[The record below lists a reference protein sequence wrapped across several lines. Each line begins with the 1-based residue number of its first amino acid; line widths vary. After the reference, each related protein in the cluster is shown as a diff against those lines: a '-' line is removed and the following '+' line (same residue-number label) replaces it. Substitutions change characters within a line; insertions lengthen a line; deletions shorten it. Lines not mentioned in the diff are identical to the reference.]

1 MNVRSRFNTK
11 FSGFEN
17 DHVAVAAFVFAVE
30 PLVKYL
36 ISSTSLAY
44 LKTQGRTATALH
56 VHELFMIISART
68 RITKKFRAVLDS
80 DDNWNGVE
88 AGIQIIL
95 GGTKVA
101 APARDDDDRE
111 VREWHPSRVLHPPWW
126 ATRRVVSL
134 FLLTLSPIVFY
145 CRQIF
150 ETGRYRF
157 CCSMLSLFFFIV
169 SGFYLFKG
177 PAVLPGVVLSLA
189 DALDADEEE
198 DDAPSEVSE
207 ASDPWAAPKPDPA
220 VASTPPRPSAPPP
233 DIESPAVA
241 KISAEM
247 TELREMMQAMMGS
260 PHSRQELR
268 EVLRHQGQ
276 RRRHRRLRRR
286 SMRCL
291 DSPTTRCRPAQS
303 LILRLRS
310 WQHRA
315 WSLLWTVPRFHQECR
330 NLLARHREIRQ
341 YPTPQPHRRARRVGL
356 QLCRDRSQQIKPVS
370 WSSCST
376 SGKASVA
383 SMPIGEST
391 SDRMSQRSR
400 STTATKLT

>member
-1 MNVRSRFNTK
+1 M
-11 FSGFEN
+11 
-17 DHVAVAAFVFAVE
+17 
-30 PLVKYL
+30 KYL
-36 ISSTSLAY
+36 ISSTSRAY

-157 CCSMLSLFFFIV
+157 CCSMLSLFFFVV

-260 PHSRQELR
+260 PRIPAGAPGGPAAPGPAAPAPTASPPLDALLGFANNQVPAGPISHTAAAQLAAQGLVAPVDGPSIPPGVPQPLGPAQGNPAVPNASAPPAGTAGWAPALSGQKSANQAGELVKLLNQW
-268 EVLRHQGQ
+268 EGQ
-276 RRRHRRLRRR
+276 R
-286 SMRCL
+286 
-291 DSPTTRCRPAQS
+291 
-303 LILRLRS
+303 
-310 WQHRA
+310 
-315 WSLLWTVPRFHQECR
+315 
-330 NLLARHREIRQ
+330 
-341 YPTPQPHRRARRVGL
+341 GL
-356 QLCRDRSQQIKPVS
+356 NAYWGVNF
-370 WSSCST
+370 
-376 SGKASVA
+376 
-383 SMPIGEST
+383 
-391 SDRMSQRSR
+391 
-400 STTATKLT
+400 